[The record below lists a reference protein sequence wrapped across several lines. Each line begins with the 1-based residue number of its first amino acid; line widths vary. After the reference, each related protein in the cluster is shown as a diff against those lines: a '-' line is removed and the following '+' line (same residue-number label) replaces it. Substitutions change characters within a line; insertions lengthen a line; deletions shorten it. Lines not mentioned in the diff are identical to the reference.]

1 MADGDDRALQIAALR
16 YRIIA
21 EAAEADEGGVT
32 AAIAEAAE
40 REYRSLDGGTF
51 DVGERTLWRWLEAY
65 RSGGLAALK
74 PRSRADTGQ
83 VRAFTPEVL
92 QKAARLRR
100 AKKSRATKTIID
112 ILERTQTVS
121 KGAVCRSTLDR
132 HLEHMGLSRRQLG
145 GLGKTTY
152 RKVKTDAP
160 LDLVIADFHHGP
172 YVRVGNED
180 KARRALLLAFI
191 DHFSRYILEGRYY
204 LHEDFAALRFGFRRL
219 LLCLGLF
226 VLLYIDNGPSFQS
239 ARFHAACSSEDLGIQ
254 IVHSKPYVSEGR
266 GVCERF
272 NRTVKEQFESEVRGR
287 EELLSLDELNAY
299 YEAWLAER
307 YHQDIHSETAEAP
320 AERFTRC
327 VPPLRP
333 APDLERIE
341 ELLRLRQRSKVHKK
355 WSTVQVKGTRYVVDT
370 ALRGRRVHSL
380 YDPFDPSYVLV
391 EFDGR
396 VVQRAWPQKAGEVP
410 PQPEE
415 PDEPKDDT
423 DYLALLRRDYE
434 QRTQNEL
441 AALDLRPRPIKVE
454 LALRDLV
461 ELLETCRG
469 AALSKTEHRAAA
481 ACLRKLQP
489 IDPAAARTALQSA
502 KRRLGT
508 GLHIR
513 IYLDDLQHTLVRKRT
528 KGKNKP

>member
-1 MADGDDRALQIAALR
+1 MADGDDRDLEIAALR

-32 AAIAEAAE
+32 AAIVEAAE
-40 REYRSLDGGTF
+40 REHYGLDGETF
-51 DVGERTLWRWLEAY
+51 HVGERTLWRWLEAF
-65 RSGGLAALK
+65 RSGNVAGLKPK
-74 PRSRADTGQ
+74 PRSDAGKL
-83 VRAFTPEVL
+83 RAFKPEVL
-92 QKAARLRR
+92 DKAAKLRR
-100 AKKSRATKTIID
+100 AKKTRATKTIID
-112 ILERTQTVS
+112 ILERTETVS
-121 KGAVCRSTLDR
+121 KAEVCRSTLDR
-132 HLEHMGLSRRQLG
+132 HLERMGLSRRRLG

-172 YVRVGNED
+172 YVRVGDRD

-191 DHFSRYILEGRYY
+191 DHFSRYIVEARYY

-219 LLCLGLF
+219 LLVIGLF

-254 IVHSKPYVSEGR
+254 VVHSKPYVSEGR

-287 EELLSLDELNAY
+287 EELLTLDELNAY
-299 YEAWLAER
+299 FEAWLAER
-307 YHQDIHSETAEAP
+307 YHQDIHSETGQAP
-320 AERFTRC
+320 AQRFAEHA
-327 VPPLRP
+327 PPIRP
-333 APDLERIE
+333 APDLDRLE

-355 WSTVQVKGTRYVVDT
+355 WSTVQVKGTRYVVDA
-370 ALRGRRVHSL
+370 ALRGRRVYSL

-396 VVQRAWPQKAGEVP
+396 VVQRAWPQKPGEVP

-415 PDEPKDDT
+415 TKESKDDT

-434 QRTQNEL
+434 KRTRNEL
-441 AALDLRPRPIKVE
+441 AALDLRPRPAKVE

-461 ELLETCRG
+461 ALLETCRG
-469 AALSKTEHRAAA
+469 AALSTAEHRAAS
-481 ACLRKLQP
+481 ACFRKLQP
-489 IDPAAARTALQSA
+489 IDPAAARTALESA
-502 KRRLGT
+502 RRRLGT
-508 GLHIR
+508 ALHIS

-528 KGKNKP
+528 KGRNTP